1 MFLKELEAMLRRA
14 REDGEIRLQQRD
26 EQIAQLQ
33 KEIANLISD
42 YQDLLDLK
50 VKLDTELNAY
60 HQMLEQEE
68 TRY

>member
-1 MFLKELEAMLRRA
+1 MLRRA
-14 REDGEIRLQQRD
+14 HEDADNRIQQRE

-50 VKLDTELNAY
+50 VKLDTELAAY
-60 HQMLEQEE
+60 HQMLQQEE
-68 TRY
+68 DRLN

>member
-1 MFLKELEAMLRRA
+1 MLRRA

>member
-1 MFLKELEAMLRRA
+1 MLRRA
-14 REDGEIRLQQRD
+14 HEDADNRIQQRE

-50 VKLDTELNAY
+50 VKLDTELAAY
-60 HQMLEQEE
+60 HQMLQQEE
-68 TRY
+68 DRLKKLNAN